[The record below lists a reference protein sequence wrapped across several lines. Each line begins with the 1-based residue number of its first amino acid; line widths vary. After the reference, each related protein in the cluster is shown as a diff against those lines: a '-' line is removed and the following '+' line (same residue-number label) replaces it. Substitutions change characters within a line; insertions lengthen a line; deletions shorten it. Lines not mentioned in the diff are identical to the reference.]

1 MPVSF
6 PVFDVPVLCHPSRRR
21 RHRTLVLRRADEP
34 RSPIRPARRTMQ
46 PMRIAVI
53 SDLHIG
59 AEDFS
64 ADGFGE
70 FLDHLEGEH
79 DEIIL
84 LGDVFECYFPVLPW
98 KALAEYERFD
108 GQYNEITRR
117 FRSAKYTLLSGN

>member
-1 MPVSF
+1 
-6 PVFDVPVLCHPSRRR
+6 
-21 RHRTLVLRRADEP
+21 
-34 RSPIRPARRTMQ
+34 
-46 PMRIAVI
+46 MRIAVI

-59 AEDFS
+59 SEDFS

-108 GQYNEITRR
+108 GQYHEITRR
-117 FRSAKYTLLSGN
+117 FRSAKYTLLSGNHDMVLRRARGVPSPTGRGRGNVPDLLSPRPQNRPGP